1 MLFYQ
6 KSMQRL
12 CQKDGLLLN
21 MNGEVLVFNKVVDG
35 NIMQFIDQN
44 LIFFS
49 LDDHLELIQ

>member
-1 MLFYQ
+1 
-6 KSMQRL
+6 
-12 CQKDGLLLN
+12 